1 VRRATTRRATAE
13 TRVEAALDLDGA
25 GASDAST
32 GVPFFDH
39 MLAQLARHSGFD
51 VRVAAEGDLAVD
63 AHHTVEDVG
72 IALGAAFREALGDA
86 RGIARFA
93 SLHAPMDDALVL
105 CALDVSGRPYLHFDV
120 SMRTPTIGAFPSE
133 LVEEFF
139 RAFATHARVTLHV
152 VGVHGRNSHHLAE
165 AAFKG
170 LAVALGRATRVEH
183 DALPSTKGTL

>member
-1 VRRATTRRATAE
+1 MRRAALERETTE
-13 TRVEAALDLDGA
+13 TRVRVALDLDGR
-25 GASDAST
+25 GACDARS
-32 GVPFFDH
+32 GVPFLDH

-51 VRVAAEGDLAVD
+51 VTVAADGDVAVD

-72 IALGAAFREALGDA
+72 IVLGTAFRQALGDA
-86 RGIARFA
+86 HGIARFA

-120 SMRTPTIGAFPSE
+120 ALRTPTIGTFPAE
-133 LVEEFF
+133 LLEEFF

-165 AAFKG
+165 ASFKG
-170 LAVALGRATRVEH
+170 LAVALGRAVRLESSV
-183 DALPSTKGTL
+183 LPSTKGTL